1 MSTNLTEIS
10 RQTGW
15 PVADIALRGITF
27 CRANPRDGASPLAR
41 GAAEDFDQR
50 TIEDCLW
57 VPAFLH
63 EIEGSHEI
71 CSPQLV
77 GYRAE
82 PRPAPSDW
90 IIRDCEDDALA
101 TRSQV
106 MVGDPDWVVDAQ
118 IRCVMIDDTLDFVC
132 IAGDRE
138 ERFSLR
144 LVHDQADGPSFQIA
158 GRSKGRA
165 VPPSLAPIVHA
176 DEPVSGE
183 ALVDEAQIARR
194 SDAAEAGALAYDMG
208 AVLGRLDTARTAA
221 ARVLKGRDYAIYLSR
236 RNTETG
242 TVIVGRL
249 GERTVFVSPPLPE
262 TELDAA
268 EPVYRAALFAFAAE
282 LTGRDTARAA

>member
-10 RQTGW
+10 RRTGW

-27 CRANPRDGASPLAR
+27 CRANPRDGASPQAQ

-57 VPAFLH
+57 VPAFLRD
-63 EIEGSHEI
+63 IEGSHEI
-71 CSPQLV
+71 CPPHLV

-82 PRPAPSDW
+82 PRPDPSDW
-90 IIRDCEDDALA
+90 IIRDCEGDALA
-101 TRSQV
+101 TRLQV

-118 IRCVMIDDTLDFVC
+118 IRCVMIGDTLDFVC

-138 ERFSLR
+138 ERLRLR
-144 LVHDQADGPSFQIA
+144 LVQGEPGEVAFIIA
-158 GRSKGRA
+158 ATRA
-165 VPPSLAPIVHA
+165 PAIAPIVHA
-176 DEPVSGE
+176 DEPVTGE
-183 ALVDEAQIARR
+183 ALVDEAQMARR
-194 SDAAEAGALAYDMG
+194 PDATEAGALAYDMG

-282 LTGRDTARAA
+282 PTGRDTARAA